1 MDSRIFW
8 INPYSQDVSAA
19 EQKVSLR
26 SIDDG
31 NNNKKDDKNGNY
43 KKNDDTQSYWEVP
56 VYAEHTF
63 ARDDIKWGIVLR
75 GRIWELEVSLLDDKT
90 WKG

>member
-19 EQKVSLR
+19 EQKVSLW
-26 SIDDG
+26 STDDG

-63 ARDDIKWGIVLR
+63 AMISNG
-75 GRIWELEVSLLDDKT
+75 ELS
-90 WKG
+90 

>member
-1 MDSRIFW
+1 M
-8 INPYSQDVSAA
+8 
-19 EQKVSLR
+19 SLR

-56 VYAEHTF
+56 VYVEYTF
-63 ARDDIKWGIVLR
+63 AMISNG
-75 GRIWELEVSLLDDKT
+75 ELF
-90 WKG
+90 